1 MMKNGYM
8 TKAEFDTLGFDVNA
22 ENNFLESYDCETVA
36 YYDVISDIL
45 ENEYNFQ
52 TYVKENPVDTIF
64 KKNKYIMNSYVSI
77 DVDFESMVN
86 SDPTDTYSYTAETDF
101 YIECIRKD
109 NTVNFVLTCD
119 FKVDKTGDRDMEIIC
134 TEKKLIKSITGNTE
148 KELYNNVSQWFN
160 LFLK

>member
-1 MMKNGYM
+1 MMDNGYM

-45 ENEYNFQ
+45 ENERNFQ

-64 KKNKYIMNSYVSI
+64 KKNKYIMYSDVSI

-86 SDPTDTYSYTAETDF
+86 SNPTDTHSYIAETDF

-119 FKVDKTGDRDMEIIC
+119 FKVDKTGDRDMETVC

-148 KELYNNVSQWFN
+148 KELYNNTLQWFN